1 MKNPS
6 IYIIIALVLIIIF
19 LCFILF
25 FGKGKFD
32 KEIKEY
38 KQDIITYKQDIKKLK
53 EAKELTDKQLAEM
66 PKEKIIIKYKEV
78 VKEKKEAIEISENCI
93 KSLEQATEDLNKCN
107 KALKRKDKIILT
119 GIVGIGADSEWN
131 LIGQAGGTISGKIY
145 SGLFLDAYIGGGAT
159 YLVRTDFD
167 KTVHGVCPIF
177 QTMFK
182 IGK

>member
-1 MKNPS
+1 MKKPS

-78 VKEKKEAIEISENCI
+78 VKEKKEAIKISEDCV

-107 KALKRKDKIILT
+107 EALKRKNKVSITPIFALGTDQEFNLNSQIGLT
-119 GIVGIGADSEWN
+119 VNGYVYNGL
-131 LIGQAGGTISGKIY
+131 LIDVS
-145 SGLFLDAYIGGGAT
+145 IGGGAEYT
-159 YLVRTDFD
+159 NRTDFNE
-167 KTVHGVCPIF
+167 TIHGANILF
-177 QTMFK
+177 DISINF
-182 IGK
+182 